1 MEGLERELRRLRN
14 RLYLQCTL
22 CIFSVAAISGTFLVI
37 MKDAYKNIDDR
48 LDAME
53 KNYDM
58 FSHQVNATMTHF
70 NSTVEKVQTDV
81 EHQVKEVNDSVS
93 SQNSLMAYQFA
104 GTFAIL
110 GSLIS
115 FWHMTSH
122 IRKLNEPIVQRK
134 IIAIMWMIPIY
145 SVTSWLGLVFTQTY
159 GFLSLIKDIYEAY
172 VIYTFLSLLI
182 AILGRGNRD
191 SVIELLIKHSD
202 HLKPPLKL
210 PFTAKQSFSSPREK
224 ANAILDQCQLF
235 CMQFVFL
242 RPITSVVTVIA
253 DSFNENRWEL
263 SMPQFYMMLMTNVSI
278 FFAFTGLVRFYY
290 AMKDELMWCNPFNK
304 FLCIKGIVF
313 MTFWQSVVIS
323 FIAHAIFENAEDE
336 LNPDETATE
345 WSKEAQ
351 SFLICLEMF
360 AFAIAH
366 CFVFPVEEWESGY
379 REIQQRKIKAKF
391 GDSLALR
398 DFVKDVKTVMKSR
411 KTSSSRRYNKIDT
424 GTNKKSPQ
432 RQRATHTTESE
443 STVFISDNSH
453 DDRFEIG
460 EIGSESTDTVTDT
473 DLGGGDEMNLS
484 SDNIQGWSRIEE
496 YINII
501 DEEDDDSTAPTT
513 MSQDLHDVV

>member
-1 MEGLERELRRLRN
+1 
-14 RLYLQCTL
+14 
-22 CIFSVAAISGTFLVI
+22 VAALSGTFLVI
-37 MKDAYKNIDDR
+37 LKGAYKNIDGR

-81 EHQVKEVNDSVS
+81 EHQVKEVNDNVS

-122 IRKLNEPIVQRK
+122 VRKLNEPIVQRK

-202 HLKPPLKL
+202 HLKPPMQL
-210 PFTAKQSFSSPREK
+210 PFTSNQSFSSPREK

-242 RPITSVVTVIA
+242 RPITSVVTVVA

-336 LNPDETATE
+336 LNLNPDEKATE

-379 REIQQRKIKAKF
+379 REKQQRKIKAKF

-411 KTSSSRRYNKIDT
+411 KTSSSSRRRKYNKIDT
-424 GTNKKSPQ
+424 VVGAATAANAGTNRSSERQ
-432 RQRATHTTESE
+432 RQRHRETHTMEDES
-443 STVFISDNSH
+443 SMFISENSQ

-460 EIGSESTDTVTDT
+460 EIGSESADTDTDT
-473 DLGGGDEMNLS
+473 DLGSDEMNLS
-484 SDNIQGWSRIEE
+484 SDNLQGWSRIEE

-501 DEEDDDSTAPTT
+501 DEEEEEEYSTAPTSMT
-513 MSQDLHDVV
+513 QDLHDVV